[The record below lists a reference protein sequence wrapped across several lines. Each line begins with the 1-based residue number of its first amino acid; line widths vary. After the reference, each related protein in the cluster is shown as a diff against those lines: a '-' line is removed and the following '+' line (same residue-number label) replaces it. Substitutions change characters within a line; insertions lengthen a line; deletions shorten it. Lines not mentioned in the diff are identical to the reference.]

1 MYDSF
6 STDYDRF
13 VNWQN
18 RLTFEMPFL
27 EALLQPLADGEE
39 RRPLRVLDAATG
51 TGMHII
57 ELARRGYKVF
67 GTDVSGGMIA
77 QARANALAA
86 RMQVGFDAVGF
97 GQLHKTLFKDPA
109 TLFFDAVLCLGN
121 SLPHLLSPDEI
132 KNALADFAACLRP
145 GGLVLIQNRNFDAVA
160 ARSERWMEPQSHREG
175 GAEWVFLRFY
185 DFLPDGLINFNII
198 TLHHPEEGDW
208 RQNVSSSG
216 LYPLRQRELTQL
228 LNAAGFENPVCYGSM
243 SGEAFDGE
251 KSGNLI
257 AAARKA

>member
-27 EALLQPLADGEE
+27 ETLLQPLADGEE
-39 RRPLRVLDAATG
+39 KRPLRVLDTATG

-67 GTDVSGGMIA
+67 GTDVSAGMIA
-77 QARANALAA
+77 QARANTLAA
-86 RMQVGFDAVGF
+86 HMQIGFDAIGF
-97 GQLHKTLFKDPA
+97 GQLHKTLFKDPD

-132 KNALADFAACLRP
+132 KNALVDFAACLRP
-145 GGLVLIQNRNFDAVA
+145 GGLVLIQNRNFDAVS
-160 ARSERWMEPQSHREG
+160 ARSERWMEPQSHRED
-175 GAEWVFLRFY
+175 GADWVFLRFY
-185 DFLPDGLINFNII
+185 DFLPDGLINFNIV
-198 TLHHPEEGDW
+198 TLHRPKKGNW
-208 RQNVSSSG
+208 QQSVSSSG
-216 LYPLRQRELTQL
+216 LYPLRQHELTQL